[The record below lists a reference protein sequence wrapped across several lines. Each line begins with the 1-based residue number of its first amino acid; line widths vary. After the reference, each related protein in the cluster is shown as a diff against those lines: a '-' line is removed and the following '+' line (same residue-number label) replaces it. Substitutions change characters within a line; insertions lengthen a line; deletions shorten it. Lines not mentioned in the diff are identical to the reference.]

1 MRSPAH
7 WYLIVIVSVASVLGS
22 GCSGEQPAEHERV
35 YKLETIGPAQVVQLY
50 ADGFDQLTQKEKL
63 FSYYLYLSSL
73 AARDIAIDQH
83 HPRALEVRDLM
94 EELYTDTSGI
104 DKGVRAAIERYLKL
118 FWVNNGFYDHLTS
131 RKFVLGCTVD
141 QFREALAVAEH
152 RGAHF
157 TTGGETLDD
166 LVTRL
171 QPLLFDPS
179 VDSVLTSKSPETD
192 WIRGSSVNF
201 YGPGISLQEVERWA
215 AQGEEHH
222 PLNSRVVKD
231 NTALREEVWRAGGNG
246 SLPGL
251 YSSLIGESISYLE
264 KAIPYAASEHQAQV
278 LRLLIRYYRTGDPE
292 DFRQFNI
299 EWVKDPSPVD
309 FIHGFIEVYLDPRG
323 MKGEFETLIYYTN
336 PKQTALMRD
345 LAGAAQYFEE
355 REPWKDEYKNMIDQ
369 SPIANAINVVHGT
382 GGAGPVPPIGINL
395 PNEQTI
401 REQYG
406 SKSVLLQN
414 VQDAIDNSRGDD
426 LLKEFAWDED
436 EIRNARRYGTLA
448 GNLHTAMHEVIG
460 HGSGKVRPRLQGKDP
475 ADMLPGYYS
484 TIEETR
490 ADLVSMWNAWDPK
503 LAEIG
508 IARNLEEVRKIGE
521 TLYQQRVRVA
531 INQLRRIGKSE
542 QIENSHLRN
551 RQLIVLW
558 LIRNNAGVT
567 VERKNNKTYYRIT
580 DFDSVRAGV
589 GRLLAEIMR
598 IKAEGNLEAAKRLV
612 ETYAIP
618 VNVPLRDE
626 VQDRVKH
633 LNLAAYTAFVMPKLE
648 PVSDPQAKIVD
659 VRVTYPMDFA
669 RQMLEYSAFSKA
681 FRRRMAL

>member
-1 MRSPAH
+1 MRLSA
-7 WYLIVIVSVASVLGS
+7 YLCFILIVSTAAVLGS
-22 GCSGEQPAEHERV
+22 GCSKEQPAEHERV

-83 HPRALEVRDLM
+83 HPHALEVRDLM
-94 EELYTDTSGI
+94 EELYTHSSGI
-104 DKGVRAAIERYLKL
+104 DMDVRAAIERYLKL
-118 FWVNNGFYDHLTS
+118 FWINNGFYDHLTS

-141 QFREALAVAEH
+141 QFREALAAAEQ

-157 TTGGETLDD
+157 TGGENPDD
-166 LVTRL
+166 FVKRL
-171 QPLLFDPS
+171 QPLLFDPA
-179 VDSVLTSKSPETD
+179 VDPMLTSKAPGTD

-215 AQGEEHH
+215 AQGKEHH

-231 NTALREEVWRAGGNG
+231 TTALREEVWRTGGNG
-246 SLPGL
+246 SPPGL
-251 YSSLIGESISYLE
+251 YSALLWKSISHIE
-264 KAIPYAASEHQAQV
+264 QAIPFAASEQQAKV
-278 LRLLIRYYRTGDPE
+278 LKLLIRYYRTGDPE

-299 EWVKDPSPVD
+299 EWVKDTSSVD

-336 PKQTALMRD
+336 PRQTALMRN
-345 LAGAAQYFEE
+345 LAAAAQYFED
-355 REPWKDEYKNMIDQ
+355 REPWREEYKKTIDH
-369 SPIANAINVVHGT
+369 SPIANIINVIVGT
-382 GGAGPVPPIGINL
+382 GGAGPVPPVGINL
-395 PNEQTI
+395 PNEQAI
-401 REQYG
+401 REEYG

-436 EIRNARRYGTLA
+436 EIRNAHRYGTLA

-460 HGSGKVRPRLQGKDP
+460 HGSGKVSPRLQGKDP
-475 ADMLPGYYS
+475 ADLLPGYYS
-484 TIEETR
+484 TIEEAR
-490 ADLVSMWNAWDPK
+490 ADLVAMWNAWDPK
-503 LAEIG
+503 LVDIG
-508 IARNLEEVRKIGE
+508 VAGSREEVRKIGE
-521 TLYQQRVRVA
+521 TLFQQRVRTA
-531 INQLRRIGKSE
+531 LNQLRRIGRSE
-542 QIENSHLRN
+542 QIEDSHLRN

-558 LIRNNAGVT
+558 LIRHHAGVT
-567 VERKNNKTYYRIT
+567 VEKRNNKTYYRIV
-580 DFDSVRAGV
+580 DFDSARAGV
-589 GRLLAEIMR
+589 GRLLAEVMR
-598 IKAEGNLEAAKRLV
+598 IKAEGDLEAAKRLV

-618 VNVPLRDE
+618 VDVTLRDE
-626 VQDRVKH
+626 VQERVKH
-633 LNLAAYTAFVMPKLE
+633 LNLPAYTAFVMPKLE

-669 RQMLEYSAFSKA
+669 RQMLEFSAFSKA
-681 FRRRMAL
+681 FRTRMTP